1 MMSQSATSMYDV
13 AVVGQGPAGGMAAL
27 RLAEAGHSVITFD
40 RKKRVGDPIHCGEG
54 LGKIALEHT
63 NYPVGDWAIREV
75 KGNRIRM
82 PNGKSV
88 GLMSP
93 GYSIHR
99 WGLDSTISDDAVA
112 AGTERYEGVKITKV
126 TKENGNWN
134 LFSKDEEVAK
144 ARQLVIAEGR
154 VPSIVTQVGLKGND
168 KLRLLPGLQYKFRTK
183 DVDFPDTDY
192 FDFYIDPMYANGYIW
207 VFPREDIFNVG
218 IVATNGAKEGLEY
231 FCKEHMSVNPDKRI
245 LNDLG
250 DKQNGGLIPRDG
262 PIPQFSTKD
271 AYVVG
276 DSAGLTNP
284 ITKGGVHVGMLSG
297 EYAAIAIRNELG
309 SGKLVPPT
317 HAINHQELRGQYWEK
332 AGMALHPELES
343 HIWYDRILKRQPW
356 TKQKFVD
363 QSKLIYSLD
372 KRVLNLIGEI
382 YDGRNYSNLP
392 WLKMFGVLLKNPD
405 LIPLAGDLLKI
416 KASLKVTETYGW

>member
-1 MMSQSATSMYDV
+1 MYDV
-13 AVVGQGPAGGMAAL
+13 AVIGQGPAGGMAAL
-27 RLAEAGHSVITFD
+27 RLAEAGHSVVAFD

-99 WGLDSTISDDAVA
+99 WGLDRTISDDAVS
-112 AGTERYEGVKITKV
+112 AGTERHEDLKISKV
-126 TKENGNWN
+126 TKEVDHWT
-134 LFSKDEEVAK
+134 LFAKDKQVAK
-144 ARQLVIAEGR
+144 AKQLVIAEGR
-154 VPSIVTQVGLKGND
+154 VPNIVTQVGLKGND
-168 KLRLLPGLQYKFRTK
+168 KLRLLPGLQYKFKTS

-192 FDFYIDPMYANGYIW
+192 FDFYIDPMFADGYVW
-207 VFPREDIFNVG
+207 VFPRDGVFNVG
-218 IVATNGAKEGLEY
+218 IVSTNGAKKGLDY
-231 FCKEHMSVNPDKRI
+231 FCREHMSVDPDKRI
-245 LNDLG
+245 NNDLG
-250 DKQNGGLIPRDG
+250 AKQNGGLIPRDG
-262 PIPQFSTKD
+262 PIPQFATKD
-271 AYVVG
+271 AYVIG

-297 EYAAIAIRNELG
+297 EYAAIAMRNELG
-309 SGKLVPPT
+309 TGKLVPPS
-317 HAINHQELRGQYWEK
+317 HSVNCHELRGQYWEASGK
-332 AGMALHPELES
+332 ALHPDLES
-343 HIWYDRILKRQPW
+343 HVWYDRILKRQPW
-356 TKQKFVD
+356 TQQKFVD

-372 KRVLNLIGEI
+372 KRILNLIGEI

-392 WLKMFGVLLKNPD
+392 WHKMLGILIRNPD
-405 LIPLAGDLLKI
+405 LIPMAGKLLKI

>member
-1 MMSQSATSMYDV
+1 MFDA
-13 AVVGQGPAGGMAAL
+13 AVIGQGPAGGMAAL
-27 RLAEAGHSVITFD
+27 RLAEAGHSVVAFD

-54 LGKIALEHT
+54 LGKIALQHT

-99 WGLDSTISDDAVA
+99 WGLDSKISDDAVA
-112 AGTERYEGVKITKV
+112 AGTERHEGIKISKV
-126 TKENGNWN
+126 TKENGHWD
-134 LFSKDEEVAK
+134 LFSKDGEVAK
-144 ARQLVIAEGR
+144 AKQLVIAEGR
-154 VPSIVTQVGLKGND
+154 VPNIVTQVGLKGND
-168 KLRLLPGLQYKFRTK
+168 KFRLLPGLQYKFRK
-183 DVDFPDTDY
+183 SDVDFPDNDY
-192 FDFYIDPMYANGYIW
+192 FDFYIDPMYADGYVW
-207 VFPREDIFNVG
+207 VFPRDDIFNVG
-218 IVATNGAKEGLEY
+218 IVATNGPKEGLEY
-231 FCKEHMSVNPDKRI
+231 FCREQMNVDPEKRI

-262 PIPQFSTKD
+262 PISQFSTKD

-276 DSAGLTNP
+276 DSAGLTNQ

-297 EYAAIAIRNELG
+297 EYAAIAISNELG
-309 SGKLVPPT
+309 SGKLVPPS
-317 HAINHQELRGQYWEK
+317 HAINHHELRGQYWENC
-332 AGMALHPELES
+332 GEALHPDLES
-343 HIWYDRILKRQPW
+343 HVWYDRILKRQPW

-382 YDGRNYSNLP
+382 YDGRNYSDLP
-392 WLKMFGVLLKNPD
+392 WLKMFAVLIKNPD
-405 LIPLAGDLLKI
+405 LAPLAGKLLKI
-416 KASLKVTETYGW
+416 KASLKITETYGW

>member
-1 MMSQSATSMYDV
+1 MFDV
-13 AVVGQGPAGGMAAL
+13 AVIGQGPAGGMAAL
-27 RLAEAGHSVITFD
+27 RLAEAGHSVVAFD

-82 PNGKSV
+82 PNGKAV

-99 WGLDSTISDDAVA
+99 WGLDSKISDDAVA
-112 AGTERYEGVKITKV
+112 AGTERHEGIKISKV
-126 TKENGNWN
+126 TKENGPWG
-134 LFSKDEEVAK
+134 LFAKDGEVAK

-154 VPSIVTQVGLKGND
+154 IPNIVKQVGLKGND
-168 KLRLLPGLQYKFRTK
+168 KLRLLPGLQYKFKTC
-183 DVDFPDTDY
+183 DVDFPDNDY
-192 FDFYIDPMYANGYIW
+192 FDFYIDPMYADGYVW
-207 VFPREDIFNVG
+207 VFPRDGIFNVG
-218 IVATNGAKEGLEY
+218 IVATNGAKSGLEY
-231 FCKEHMSVNPDKRI
+231 FCREQMNVDPEKRI

-297 EYAAIAIRNELG
+297 EYAAIAIGNELG
-309 SGKLVPPT
+309 SGKLVPPS
-317 HAINHQELRGQYWEK
+317 HAINHHELRGQYWENC
-332 AGMALHPELES
+332 GEALHPDLES
-343 HIWYDRILKRQPW
+343 HVWYDRILKRQPW

-382 YDGRNYSNLP
+382 YNGRNYSDLP
-392 WLKMFGVLLKNPD
+392 WLKMFAVLIKNPD
-405 LIPLAGDLLKI
+405 LAPLAGKLLKI
-416 KASLKVTETYGW
+416 KASLKITETYGW

>member
-1 MMSQSATSMYDV
+1 MFDV
-13 AVVGQGPAGGMAAL
+13 AVVGQGPAGGMTAL
-27 RLAEAGHSVITFD
+27 RLSEAGHSVVAFD

-99 WGLDSTISDDAVA
+99 WGLDSKISDDAVE
-112 AGTERYEGVKITKV
+112 AGTERHEGVKITKV
-126 TKENGNWN
+126 TKEYGYWN
-134 LFSKDEEVAK
+134 LFSKDKKVAEAK
-144 ARQLVIAEGR
+144 QLVIAEGR
-154 VPSIVTQVGLKGND
+154 VPTIVTQVGLKGND
-168 KLRLLPGLQYKFRTK
+168 KLRLLPGLQYKFRTE

-207 VFPREDIFNVG
+207 VFPRDDIFNVG

-231 FCKEHMSVNPDKRI
+231 FCKEHMSVDPDKRI

-309 SGKLVPPT
+309 SGKLVPPS
-317 HAINHQELRGQYWEK
+317 HAVDCHELRGHYWEK
-332 AGMALHPELES
+332 VGMALHSELES
-343 HIWYDRILKRQPW
+343 HVWYDRILKRQPW

-363 QSKLIYSLD
+363 QSKLIYALD

-382 YDGRNYSNLP
+382 YDGRNYSDLP
-392 WLKMFGVLLKNPD
+392 WFKMFGILFRNLD
-405 LIPLAGDLLKI
+405 LIPLAGKLLKI
-416 KASLKVTETYGW
+416 KSSLKVTETYGW

>member
-1 MMSQSATSMYDV
+1 MFDV
-13 AVVGQGPAGGMAAL
+13 AVIGQGPAGGMAAL
-27 RLAEAGHSVITFD
+27 RLAEAGHSVVAFD
-40 RKKRVGDPIHCGEG
+40 RKKRVGEPIHCGEG

-82 PNGKSV
+82 PNGKAV

-99 WGLDSTISDDAVA
+99 WGLDSKISDDAVA
-112 AGTERYEGVKITKV
+112 AGTERHEGIKISKV
-126 TKENGNWN
+126 TKENGHWD
-134 LFSKDEEVAK
+134 LFAKDGEVAK
-144 ARQLVIAEGR
+144 AKQLVIAEGR
-154 VPSIVTQVGLKGND
+154 IPNIVTQVGLKGND
-168 KLRLLPGLQYKFRTK
+168 KLRLLPGLQYKFKTS
-183 DVDFPDTDY
+183 DVDFPDNDY
-192 FDFYIDPMYANGYIW
+192 FDFYIDPMYADGYVW
-207 VFPREDIFNVG
+207 VFPRDGIFNVG
-218 IVATNGAKEGLEY
+218 IVATNGAKSGLEY
-231 FCKEHMSVNPDKRI
+231 FCREQMNVDPEKRI

-262 PIPQFSTKD
+262 PIPQFSTKG

-297 EYAAIAIRNELG
+297 EYAAIAIGNELG
-309 SGKLVPPT
+309 SGKLVPPS
-317 HAINHQELRGQYWEK
+317 HAINYHELRGQYWENC
-332 AGMALHPELES
+332 GEALHSDLES
-343 HIWYDRILKRQPW
+343 YLWYDRILKRQPW

-382 YDGRNYSNLP
+382 YDGRNYSDLP
-392 WLKMFGVLLKNPD
+392 WLKMFAVLIKNPD
-405 LIPLAGDLLKI
+405 LAPLAGKLLKI
-416 KASLKVTETYGW
+416 KASLKITETYGW

>member
-1 MMSQSATSMYDV
+1 MFDV
-13 AVVGQGPAGGMAAL
+13 AVIGQGPAGGMAAL
-27 RLAEAGHSVITFD
+27 RLAEAGHSVVAFD

-82 PNGKSV
+82 PNGKAV

-99 WGLDSTISDDAVA
+99 WGLDSKISDDAVA
-112 AGTERYEGVKITKV
+112 AGTERHEGIKISKV
-126 TKENGNWN
+126 TKENGHWD
-134 LFSKDEEVAK
+134 LFSKDGEVAK
-144 ARQLVIAEGR
+144 AKQLVIAEGR
-154 VPSIVTQVGLKGND
+154 VPNIVTQVGLKGND
-168 KLRLLPGLQYKFRTK
+168 KLRLLPGLQYKFRMS
-183 DVDFPDTDY
+183 DVDFPDNDY
-192 FDFYIDPMYANGYIW
+192 FDFYIDPMYADGYVW
-207 VFPREDIFNVG
+207 VFPRDGIFNVG
-218 IVATNGAKEGLEY
+218 IVATNDAKSGLEY
-231 FCKEHMSVNPDKRI
+231 FCREQMNIDPEKRI

-262 PIPQFSTKD
+262 PIPQFSTKG

-297 EYAAIAIRNELG
+297 EYAAIAIGNELG
-309 SGKLVPPT
+309 SGKLVPPS
-317 HAINHQELRGQYWEK
+317 HAINYHELRGQYWENC
-332 AGMALHPELES
+332 GEALHPDLES
-343 HIWYDRILKRQPW
+343 HVWYDRILKRQPW

-382 YDGRNYSNLP
+382 YDGRNYSDLP
-392 WLKMFGVLLKNPD
+392 WLKVFAVLIKNPD
-405 LIPLAGDLLKI
+405 LAPLAGKLLKI

>member
-1 MMSQSATSMYDV
+1 MFDV
-13 AVVGQGPAGGMAAL
+13 AVIGQGPAGGMAAL
-27 RLAEAGHSVITFD
+27 RLAEAGHSVVAFD

-82 PNGKSV
+82 PNGKAV

-99 WGLDSTISDDAVA
+99 WGLDSKISDDAVA
-112 AGTERYEGVKITKV
+112 AGTERHEGIKISKV
-126 TKENGNWN
+126 TKENGHWD
-134 LFSKDEEVAK
+134 LFSKDGEVAK
-144 ARQLVIAEGR
+144 AKQLVIAEGR
-154 VPSIVTQVGLKGND
+154 VPNIVTQVGLKGND
-168 KLRLLPGLQYKFRTK
+168 KLRLLPGLQYKFRMS
-183 DVDFPDTDY
+183 DVDFPDNDY
-192 FDFYIDPMYANGYIW
+192 FDFYIDPMYADGYVW
-207 VFPREDIFNVG
+207 VFPRDGIFNVG
-218 IVATNGAKEGLEY
+218 IVATNGAKSGLEY
-231 FCKEHMSVNPDKRI
+231 FCREQMNIDPEKRI

-262 PIPQFSTKD
+262 PIPQFSTKG

-297 EYAAIAIRNELG
+297 EYAAIAIGNELG
-309 SGKLVPPT
+309 SGKLVPPS
-317 HAINHQELRGQYWEK
+317 HAINYHELRGQYWENC
-332 AGMALHPELES
+332 GEALHPDLES
-343 HIWYDRILKRQPW
+343 HVWYDRILKRQPW

-382 YDGRNYSNLP
+382 YDGRNYSDLP
-392 WLKMFGVLLKNPD
+392 WLKVFAVLIKNPD
-405 LIPLAGDLLKI
+405 LAPLAGKLLKI
-416 KASLKVTETYGW
+416 KASLKVTETYVW

>member
-1 MMSQSATSMYDV
+1 MFDV
-13 AVVGQGPAGGMAAL
+13 AVIGQGPAGGMAAL
-27 RLAEAGHSVITFD
+27 RLAEAGHSVVAFD

-82 PNGKSV
+82 PNGKAV

-99 WGLDSTISDDAVA
+99 WGLDSKISDDAVA
-112 AGTERYEGVKITKV
+112 AGTERHEGIKISKV
-126 TKENGNWN
+126 TKENGHWD
-134 LFSKDEEVAK
+134 LFSKDGEVAK
-144 ARQLVIAEGR
+144 AKQLVIAEGR
-154 VPSIVTQVGLKGND
+154 VPNIVTQVGLKGND
-168 KLRLLPGLQYKFRTK
+168 KLRLLPGLQYKFRMS
-183 DVDFPDTDY
+183 DVDFPDNDY
-192 FDFYIDPMYANGYIW
+192 FDFYIDPMYADGYVW
-207 VFPREDIFNVG
+207 VFPRDGIFNVG
-218 IVATNGAKEGLEY
+218 IVATNGAKRGLEY
-231 FCKEHMSVNPDKRI
+231 FCREQMNIDPEKRI

-262 PIPQFSTKD
+262 PIPQFSTKG

-297 EYAAIAIRNELG
+297 EYAAIAIGNELG
-309 SGKLVPPT
+309 SGKLVPPS
-317 HAINHQELRGQYWEK
+317 HAINYHELRGQYWENC
-332 AGMALHPELES
+332 GEALHSDLES
-343 HIWYDRILKRQPW
+343 HVWYDRILKRQPW

-382 YDGRNYSNLP
+382 YDGRNYSDLP
-392 WLKMFGVLLKNPD
+392 WLKVFAVLIKNPD
-405 LIPLAGDLLKI
+405 LAPLAGKLLKI

>member
-1 MMSQSATSMYDV
+1 MFDV

-27 RLAEAGHSVITFD
+27 RLSEAGHSVVAFD

-99 WGLDSTISDDAVA
+99 WGLDSKISDDAVA

-126 TKENGNWN
+126 TKEYGLWN
-134 LFSKDEEVAK
+134 LFSKDEKVAQAK
-144 ARQLVIAEGR
+144 QLVIAEGR

-168 KLRLLPGLQYKFRTK
+168 KLRLLPGLQYKFRTE

-207 VFPREDIFNVG
+207 VFPRDDIFNVG

-231 FCKEHMSVNPDKRI
+231 FCKEHMSVDPEKRI

-309 SGKLVPPT
+309 SGKLVPPS
-317 HAINHQELRGQYWEK
+317 HAVDCHELRGLYWEK
-332 AGMALHPELES
+332 AEMALHPELES

-356 TKQKFVD
+356 TKQKFVN

-382 YDGRNYSNLP
+382 YDGRNYSELP
-392 WLKMFGVLLKNPD
+392 WFKMFGVLLRNPD
-405 LIPLAGDLLKI
+405 LVPLAGKLLKI

>member
-1 MMSQSATSMYDV
+1 MFDV
-13 AVVGQGPAGGMAAL
+13 AVIGQGPAGGMAAL
-27 RLAEAGHSVITFD
+27 RLAEAGHSVVAFD

-82 PNGKSV
+82 PNGKAV

-99 WGLDSTISDDAVA
+99 WGLDSKISDDAVA
-112 AGTERYEGVKITKV
+112 AGTERHEGIKISKV
-126 TKENGNWN
+126 TKENSHWD
-134 LFSKDEEVAK
+134 LFSKDGEVAK
-144 ARQLVIAEGR
+144 AKQLVIAEGR
-154 VPSIVTQVGLKGND
+154 VPNIVTQVGLKGND
-168 KLRLLPGLQYKFRTK
+168 KLRLLPGLQYKFRMS
-183 DVDFPDTDY
+183 DVDFPDNDY
-192 FDFYIDPMYANGYIW
+192 FDFYIDPMYADGYVW
-207 VFPREDIFNVG
+207 VFPRDGIFNVG
-218 IVATNGAKEGLEY
+218 IVATNGAKSGLEY
-231 FCKEHMSVNPDKRI
+231 FCREQMNIDPEKRI

-262 PIPQFSTKD
+262 PIPQFSTKG

-297 EYAAIAIRNELG
+297 EYAAIAIGNELG
-309 SGKLVPPT
+309 SGKLVPPS
-317 HAINHQELRGQYWEK
+317 HAINYHELRGQYWENC
-332 AGMALHPELES
+332 GEALHSDLES
-343 HIWYDRILKRQPW
+343 HVWYDRILKRQPW

-392 WLKMFGVLLKNPD
+392 WLKMFAVLIKNPD
-405 LIPLAGDLLKI
+405 LAPLAG
-416 KASLKVTETYGW
+416 

>member
-1 MMSQSATSMYDV
+1 MFDV
-13 AVVGQGPAGGMAAL
+13 AVIGQGPAGGMAAL
-27 RLAEAGHSVITFD
+27 RLAEAGHSIVAFD
-40 RKKRVGDPIHCGEG
+40 RKKRVGEPIHCGEG

-82 PNGKSV
+82 PNGKAV

-99 WGLDSTISDDAVA
+99 WGLDSKISDDAVA
-112 AGTERYEGVKITKV
+112 AGTERHEGIKISKV
-126 TKENGNWN
+126 TKENGHWD
-134 LFSKDEEVAK
+134 LFAKDGEVAK
-144 ARQLVIAEGR
+144 AKQLVIAEGR
-154 VPSIVTQVGLKGND
+154 VPNIVTQVGLKGND
-168 KLRLLPGLQYKFRTK
+168 KLRLLPGLQYKFRMS
-183 DVDFPDTDY
+183 DVDFPDNDY
-192 FDFYIDPMYANGYIW
+192 FDFYIDPMYADGYVWI
-207 VFPREDIFNVG
+207 FPRDGTFNVG
-218 IVATNGAKEGLEY
+218 IVATNGAKSGLEY
-231 FCKEHMSVNPDKRI
+231 FCREQMNVDPEKRI

-297 EYAAIAIRNELG
+297 EYAAIAIGNELG
-309 SGKLVPPT
+309 SGKLVPPS
-317 HAINHQELRGQYWEK
+317 HAINHHELRGQYWENC
-332 AGMALHPELES
+332 GEALHPDLES
-343 HIWYDRILKRQPW
+343 HVWYDRILKRQPW

-382 YDGRNYSNLP
+382 YDGRNYSDLP
-392 WLKMFGVLLKNPD
+392 WLKMFAVLIKNPD
-405 LIPLAGDLLKI
+405 LAPLAGKLLKI
-416 KASLKVTETYGW
+416 KASLKITETYGW

>member
-1 MMSQSATSMYDV
+1 MFDV
-13 AVVGQGPAGGMAAL
+13 AVIGQGPAGGMAAL
-27 RLAEAGHSVITFD
+27 RLAEAGHSIVAFD
-40 RKKRVGDPIHCGEG
+40 RKNRVGEPIHCGEG

-63 NYPVGDWAIREV
+63 NYPVGDWVIREV

-99 WGLDSTISDDAVA
+99 WGLDSKISDDAVD
-112 AGTERYEGVKITKV
+112 AGTERHEGIKISKV
-126 TKENGNWN
+126 TKENGHWD
-134 LFSKDEEVAK
+134 LFAKDGEVAK
-144 ARQLVIAEGR
+144 AKQLVIAEGR
-154 VPSIVTQVGLKGND
+154 IPNIVTQVGLKGND
-168 KLRLLPGLQYKFRTK
+168 KLRLLPGLQYKFKTS
-183 DVDFPDTDY
+183 DVDFPDNDY
-192 FDFYIDPMYANGYIW
+192 FDFYIDPMYADGYVW
-207 VFPREDIFNVG
+207 VFPRDGIFNVG
-218 IVATNGAKEGLEY
+218 IVATNGAKSGLEY
-231 FCKEHMSVNPDKRI
+231 FCREQMNVDPEKRI

-297 EYAAIAIRNELG
+297 EYAAIAIGNELG
-309 SGKLVPPT
+309 SGKLVPPS
-317 HAINHQELRGQYWEK
+317 HAINHHELRGQYWENY
-332 AGMALHPELES
+332 GEALHPDLES
-343 HIWYDRILKRQPW
+343 HVWYDRILKRQPW

-382 YDGRNYSNLP
+382 YDGRNYSDLP
-392 WLKMFGVLLKNPD
+392 WLKMFAVLIKNPG
-405 LIPLAGDLLKI
+405 LAPLAGKLLKI
-416 KASLKVTETYGW
+416 KASLKITETYGW

>member
-1 MMSQSATSMYDV
+1 MFDV
-13 AVVGQGPAGGMAAL
+13 AVIGQGPAGGMAAL
-27 RLAEAGHSVITFD
+27 RLAEAGHSVVAFD

-82 PNGKSV
+82 PNGKAV

-99 WGLDSTISDDAVA
+99 WGLDSKISDDAVA
-112 AGTERYEGVKITKV
+112 AGTERHEGIKISKV
-126 TKENGNWN
+126 TKENSHWD
-134 LFSKDEEVAK
+134 LFSKDGEVAK
-144 ARQLVIAEGR
+144 AKQLVIAEGR
-154 VPSIVTQVGLKGND
+154 VPNIVTQVGLKGND
-168 KLRLLPGLQYKFRTK
+168 KLRLLPGLQYKFRMS
-183 DVDFPDTDY
+183 DVDFPDNDY
-192 FDFYIDPMYANGYIW
+192 FDFYIDPMYADGYVW
-207 VFPREDIFNVG
+207 VFPRDGIFNVG
-218 IVATNGAKEGLEY
+218 IVATNGAKSGLEY
-231 FCKEHMSVNPDKRI
+231 FCREQMNIDPEKRI

-262 PIPQFSTKD
+262 PIPQFSTKG

-297 EYAAIAIRNELG
+297 EYAAIAIGNELG
-309 SGKLVPPT
+309 SGKLVPPS
-317 HAINHQELRGQYWEK
+317 HAINYHELRGQYWENC
-332 AGMALHPELES
+332 GEALHSDLES
-343 HIWYDRILKRQPW
+343 HVWYDRILKRQPW

-382 YDGRNYSNLP
+382 YDGRNYSDLP
-392 WLKMFGVLLKNPD
+392 WLKVFAVLIKNPD
-405 LIPLAGDLLKI
+405 LAPLAGKLLKI

>member
-1 MMSQSATSMYDV
+1 MFDV

-27 RLAEAGHSVITFD
+27 RLAEAGHSVVAFD
-40 RKKRVGDPIHCGEG
+40 RKKRVGDPIDCGEG

-99 WGLDSTISDDAVA
+99 WGLDSKISDDAVA
-112 AGTERYEGVKITKV
+112 AGKERYEGVKITTV
-126 TKENGNWN
+126 TKEYGHWK
-134 LFSKDEEVAK
+134 LISKNEKVAE

-317 HAINHQELRGQYWEK
+317 HAINHHELRGQYWEK

>member
-1 MMSQSATSMYDV
+1 MFDV
-13 AVVGQGPAGGMAAL
+13 AVIGQGPAGGMAAL
-27 RLAEAGHSVITFD
+27 RLAEAGHSVVAFD

-82 PNGKSV
+82 PNGKAV

-99 WGLDSTISDDAVA
+99 WGLDSKISDDAVA
-112 AGTERYEGVKITKV
+112 AGTERHEGIKISKV
-126 TKENGNWN
+126 TKENGHWG
-134 LFSKDEEVAK
+134 LFAKDGEVAK

-154 VPSIVTQVGLKGND
+154 IPNIVKQVGLKGND
-168 KLRLLPGLQYKFRTK
+168 KLRLLPGLQYKFKTC
-183 DVDFPDTDY
+183 DVDFPDNDY
-192 FDFYIDPMYANGYIW
+192 FDFYIDPMYADGYVW
-207 VFPREDIFNVG
+207 VFPRDGIFNVG
-218 IVATNGAKEGLEY
+218 IVATNGAKSGLEY
-231 FCKEHMSVNPDKRI
+231 FCREQMNVDPEKRI

-297 EYAAIAIRNELG
+297 EYAAIAIGNELG
-309 SGKLVPPT
+309 SGKLVPPS
-317 HAINHQELRGQYWEK
+317 HAINHHELRGQYWENCEE
-332 AGMALHPELES
+332 ALHPDLES
-343 HIWYDRILKRQPW
+343 HVWYDRILKRQPW

-382 YDGRNYSNLP
+382 YDGRNYSDLP
-392 WLKMFGVLLKNPD
+392 WLKMFAVLIKNPD
-405 LIPLAGDLLKI
+405 LAPLAGKLLKI
-416 KASLKVTETYGW
+416 KASLKITETYGW

>member
-1 MMSQSATSMYDV
+1 MFDV
-13 AVVGQGPAGGMAAL
+13 AVIGQGPAGGMAAL
-27 RLAEAGHSVITFD
+27 RLAEAGHSVVAFD

-82 PNGKSV
+82 PNGKAV

-99 WGLDSTISDDAVA
+99 WGLDSKISDDAVA
-112 AGTERYEGVKITKV
+112 AGTERHEGIKISKV
-126 TKENGNWN
+126 TKENGHWD
-134 LFSKDEEVAK
+134 LFSKDGEVAK
-144 ARQLVIAEGR
+144 AKQLVIAEGR
-154 VPSIVTQVGLKGND
+154 VPNIVTQVGLKGND
-168 KLRLLPGLQYKFRTK
+168 KLRLLPGLQYKFRMS
-183 DVDFPDTDY
+183 DVDFPDNDY
-192 FDFYIDPMYANGYIW
+192 FDFYIDPMYADGYVW
-207 VFPREDIFNVG
+207 VFPRDGIFNVG
-218 IVATNGAKEGLEY
+218 IVATNGAKSGLEY
-231 FCKEHMSVNPDKRI
+231 FCREQMNIDPEKRI

-262 PIPQFSTKD
+262 PIPQFSTKG

-297 EYAAIAIRNELG
+297 EYAAIAIGNELG
-309 SGKLVPPT
+309 SGKLVPPS
-317 HAINHQELRGQYWEK
+317 HAINYHELRGQYWENC
-332 AGMALHPELES
+332 GEALHSDLES
-343 HIWYDRILKRQPW
+343 HVWYDRILKRQPW

-382 YDGRNYSNLP
+382 YDGRNYSDLP
-392 WLKMFGVLLKNPD
+392 WLKVFAVLIKNPD
-405 LIPLAGDLLKI
+405 LAPLAGKLLKI